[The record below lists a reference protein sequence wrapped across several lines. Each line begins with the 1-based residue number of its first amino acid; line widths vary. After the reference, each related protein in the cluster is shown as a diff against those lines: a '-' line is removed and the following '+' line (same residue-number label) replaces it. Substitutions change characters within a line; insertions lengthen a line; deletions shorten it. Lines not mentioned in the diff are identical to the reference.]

1 MSVRRAHFLLP
12 PSQWEKYRFA
22 DLLFIALGQS
32 PDVRESVWR
41 VNSEIS
47 QFICDYKHVSD
58 SNERNI
64 YSKPLNEIEE
74 KGIWDES
81 SSIYREIYDEEDDNE
96 DDEDYENYSSDQD
109 EPTYNKYNG
118 SYAQDEMGYSDDD
131 IDTIFDGDPD
141 AYWNI
146 D

>member
-1 MSVRRAHFLLP
+1 MDPASE
-12 PSQWEKYRFA
+12 WENYRFA

-32 PDVRESVWR
+32 SDSRESIWR

-47 QFICDYKHVSD
+47 QFICDCMHIFS
-58 SNERNI
+58 SNDRNI
-64 YSKPLNEIEE
+64 YSKPLNGEEEI
-74 KGIWDES
+74 GVWDEMS
-81 SSIYREIYDEEDDNE
+81 SVYRNIYDDEHEEDY
-96 DDEDYENYSSDQD
+96 DDEHEEDCDDYPYNRD
-109 EPTYNKYNG
+109 EPTYDRYNG

-131 IDTIFDGDPD
+131 IDTIFDGDPL